1 MKTTISGI
9 LLVCIVTLGAAAA
22 LAQAN
27 DINRVA
33 RAVSSEIDPAS
44 IIALSSSDPLFVGE
58 VCGTASIPGPKN
70 GTSITLTI
78 HNSVADQITNVTI
91 DPFGAFGKRGFVIQ
105 STFGLVPP
113 PGGTL
118 TDLYPDG
125 PADGRGPVVLAA
137 TSWDGGEN
145 ASLSMDPDTYND
157 PSFGAVV
164 SQMTGTVIETAYVAT
179 GRRCSGRLAF
189 NATLN
194 ASVATLKQKSPVP

>member
-1 MKTTISGI
+1 MKATISAI
-9 LLVCIVTLGAAAA
+9 LLAGMLTLGTAAA

-27 DINRVA
+27 DLNRVA
-33 RAVSSEIDPAS
+33 RAVTSDIDPAS
-44 IIALSSSDPLFVGE
+44 IIGQSVDPPFVGE

-137 TSWDGGEN
+137 TGWDGGEN

-194 ASVATLKQKSPVP
+194 ASIATLKQKSPVP